1 MQGLGM
7 NDGDKGGGTAGA
19 QAKLETTKMIL
30 LAVLNLLDQP
40 SYSVDRLHRLAL
52 LAARK
57 AKETF
62 EYIKK
67 QLLISPNS
75 VALWKMMR
83 TVVVNRVSNLPR
95 LMGGVILFSSVRAIS
110 CIAVRSTIA

>member
-62 EYIKK
+62 EYIK
-67 QLLISPNS
+67 NS
-75 VALWKMMR
+75 
-83 TVVVNRVSNLPR
+83 
-95 LMGGVILFSSVRAIS
+95 F
-110 CIAVRSTIA
+110 